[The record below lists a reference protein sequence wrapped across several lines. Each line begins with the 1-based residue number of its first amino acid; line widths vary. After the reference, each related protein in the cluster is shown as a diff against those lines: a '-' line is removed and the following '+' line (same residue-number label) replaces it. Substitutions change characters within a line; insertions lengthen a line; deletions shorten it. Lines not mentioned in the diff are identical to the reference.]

1 MRRVAMVVGMA
12 GILAAGGAAMAQS
25 PGPSASPAVLQDL
38 CIRVLAPEGLNAVT
52 LTNGIM
58 DGTVNVLAVVPCTEP
73 GSSPAPSVTS
83 TPEPTPAPTKKPAAI
98 KYQKVSDRTWSKIM
112 KSPDKYLT
120 DAFQVW
126 ACITQFDAAT
136 GGDTFRAQA
145 LGKRTQYWYIDGDN
159 ALFTGDEDKL
169 ADYVEGD
176 VVSMNVLGGG
186 SFSYDTQIG
195 GSTTVPWFLVQ
206 SIKHRGSCD

>member
-1 MRRVAMVVGMA
+1 MRRVAVVLGLAGM
-12 GILAAGGAAMAQS
+12 LAAGGVAMAQS
-25 PGPSASPAVLQDL
+25 PEPSAGAAVQQDL
-38 CIRVLAPEGLNAVT
+38 CIRVLAPEGLNALT
-52 LTNGIM
+52 LTSGIQ
-58 DGTVNVLAVVPCTEP
+58 DGTVNVLAVVPCPEP
-73 GSSPAPSVTS
+73 GASPAPSVAS

-112 KSPDKYLT
+112 KSPDKYLA

-126 ACITQFDAAT
+126 ACISQFDAAT
-136 GGDTFRAQA
+136 GADTFRAQA
-145 LGKRTQYWYIDGDN
+145 LGKRTQYWYLDGDN
-159 ALFTGDEDKL
+159 ALFTGDENQL

-195 GSTTVPWFLVQ
+195 GNTTVPLFLVH